1 MANSQPTQAT
11 VSVGSGDTI
20 GSVPT
25 VAGLAGKHFGAGL
38 VRQVQFQF
46 NDVAFTLTDNVSTG
60 SGYLK
65 IYDFPTGGIA
75 VLGLF
80 GKLTYATALTTDA
93 DAISSFGTS
102 SVGAVGVLT
111 ANGVANIVP
120 PTATAIATSAATFNV
135 ASVTSAIT
143 QLTDSTGRT
152 PDSTLANHADL
163 STYGTDAATIE
174 SNISDLGG
182 KVNAILRQIEGCGMK
197 ILDGTNTAA
206 DLYLNIATPNDPS
219 TSNSITIDGT
229 LTLTYIYLGSR
240 TALD

>member
-46 NDVAFTLTDNVSTG
+46 NDVAFTLTDNGSTG

-93 DAISSFGTS
+93 SAISSFGTS
-102 SVGAVGVLT
+102 AVGAVGVLT

-120 PTATAIATSAATFNV
+120 STATAIATSAATFNV

-143 QLTDSTGRT
+143 QLTAGIGTANN
-152 PDSTLANHADL
+152 TLQDCT
-163 STYGTDAATIE
+163 SSYSEAAVENNFEDVASKINE
-174 SNISDLGG
+174 IVRASEYAGV
-182 KVNAILRQIEGCGMK
+182 KV
-197 ILDGTNTAA
+197 LDGSGTAA